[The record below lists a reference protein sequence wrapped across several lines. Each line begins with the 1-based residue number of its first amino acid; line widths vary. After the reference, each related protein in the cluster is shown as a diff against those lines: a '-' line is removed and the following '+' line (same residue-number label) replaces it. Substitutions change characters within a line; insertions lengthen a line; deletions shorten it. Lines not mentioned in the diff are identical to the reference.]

1 VRRRLALTAAAVLL
15 GSAGCGGTA
24 AEEGTG
30 QLTVFAAAS
39 LIDAFE
45 RLGGQLL
52 DEHPGWQLDVNY
64 GGSSSLARAITEGA
78 PVDVFASADEAQ
90 MDVVADAGL
99 AEEPVVFA
107 ANVLA
112 IAVPKGNPAAVT
124 GIADF
129 ARDDLTLAVCAP
141 EVPCGAAAER
151 LFAVAGVTAVPDTL
165 EDDVRAALT
174 KVELGEAD
182 AALVYASD
190 VRAAGATVDGI
201 DVPGADQV
209 VNRYPIA
216 VLTGARNHSLA
227 QEFVDLVLSDDGR
240 AALADYGFGI
250 P

>member
-1 VRRRLALTAAAVLL
+1 VSRRFALTAAVVLL
-15 GSAGCGGTA
+15 GSTGCGGTA
-24 AEEGTG
+24 AEEPGP
-30 QLTVFAAAS
+30 LTVFAAAS

-45 RLGGQLL
+45 RLGGQFG
-52 DEHPGWQLDVNY
+52 DEHPGWQVDVNY

-78 PVDVFASADEAQ
+78 PVDVFASADERQ
-90 MDVVADAGL
+90 MDVVVDAGL
-99 AEEPVVFA
+99 AAEPVVFA

-112 IAVPKGNPAAVT
+112 IAVPKGNPAGVT

-129 ARDDLTLAVCAP
+129 AREDLTLAVCAP
-141 EVPCGAAAER
+141 EVPCGTATER
-151 LFAVAGVTAVPDTL
+151 LFALAGVTAVPDTL

-174 KVELGEAD
+174 KVQLGEAD

-190 VRAAGATVDGI
+190 VRAARATVDGI
-201 DVPGADQV
+201 DVRGADQV

-216 VLTGARNHSLA
+216 VLTGARNDPVA

-240 AALADYGFGI
+240 AALADYGFRI